1 MRTAA
6 LFVASCGLALSAPA
20 SASVV
25 THNPLLPP
33 DTGEYITAAEVHATF
48 VGQGLTIVLMNV
60 HHRPATETTIRYT
73 FNGVDEFEVFD
84 ALLTF
89 DVSINGGDFMTM
101 SGNSHVI
108 TTVLDKVG
116 NTTGTFDT
124 EMLQLDLGIDTPFG
138 PIRIRESPD
147 HASDGETTVDAIAN
161 DMYRITSMFGVWP
174 ELSLDNG
181 ISWLGSL
188 EGQVPVVLVPAP
200 GALLLL
206 APVMIARRRRA

>member
-33 DTGEYITAAEVHATF
+33 DTGEYITAADVHATF

-60 HHRPATETTIRYT
+60 HHKPVSDSTTRET
-73 FNGVDEFEVFD
+73 FNGIDEVEFFD

-89 DVSINGGDFMTM
+89 DVSINGGEFMTL
-101 SGNSHVI
+101 SGLSHVI
-108 TTVLDKVG
+108 TMVQDKVG
-116 NTTGTFDT
+116 NITGTFDT
-124 EMLQLDLGIDTPFG
+124 EMLELDLGVDTPFG

-147 HASDGETTVDAIAN
+147 HVSDGETSVDAIAN

-181 ISWLGSL
+181 ISWFGSL

-200 GALLLL
+200 GALVLL
-206 APVMIARRRRA
+206 APMVLGRRRRV